1 MSDLV
6 SKVWVQLPTIS
17 HCMLLSR
24 SSTRVIRSWPND
36 ADLWL
41 SRVTY
46 LVENNVGLSHQWAP
60 GSALG
65 SLLCRGDIWCIDSEL
80 HCCVQ
85 ALWLPGSQTEVAVV
99 TADFVKVYN
108 LSVDAIS
115 PQYYFLLPT
124 GKIRDATFVVSDNER
139 HLVLM
144 ASSGYIYTQVM
155 DVTSSAQHGP
165 FYITNI
171 LEMKH
176 GDVKVSRLLV

>member
-1 MSDLV
+1 
-6 SKVWVQLPTIS
+6 
-17 HCMLLSR
+17 
-24 SSTRVIRSWPND
+24 
-36 ADLWL
+36 
-41 SRVTY
+41 
-46 LVENNVGLSHQWAP
+46 
-60 GSALG
+60 
-65 SLLCRGDIWCIDSEL
+65 
-80 HCCVQ
+80 
-85 ALWLPGSQTEVAVV
+85 V

-124 GKIRDATFVVSDNER
+124 GKIRDATFVMSDSER

-155 DVTSSAQHGP
+155 DTSSSAQHGP

-176 GDVKVSRLLV
+176 ADVKVGILSILYLLVAYILLLSVLTSLIRWQ

>member
-1 MSDLV
+1 
-6 SKVWVQLPTIS
+6 
-17 HCMLLSR
+17 
-24 SSTRVIRSWPND
+24 
-36 ADLWL
+36 
-41 SRVTY
+41 
-46 LVENNVGLSHQWAP
+46 
-60 GSALG
+60 
-65 SLLCRGDIWCIDSEL
+65 
-80 HCCVQ
+80 
-85 ALWLPGSQTEVAVV
+85 VV

-115 PQYYFLLPT
+115 PQYYFLLPS

-155 DVTSSAQHGP
+155 DATSSAQHGP

-176 GDVKVSRLLV
+176 ADVKVSCCCNLYSYRFYGTCIITSERENLAV

>member
-1 MSDLV
+1 M
-6 SKVWVQLPTIS
+6 
-17 HCMLLSR
+17 
-24 SSTRVIRSWPND
+24 
-36 ADLWL
+36 
-41 SRVTY
+41 
-46 LVENNVGLSHQWAP
+46 
-60 GSALG
+60 
-65 SLLCRGDIWCIDSEL
+65 
-80 HCCVQ
+80 
-85 ALWLPGSQTEVAVV
+85 V

-124 GKIRDATFVVSDNER
+124 GKIRDATFVVSDSER

-155 DVTSSAQHGP
+155 DTTSSAQHGP

-176 GDVKVSRLLV
+176 ADVKVGMLPDCISLFAYIIYKFFFKII

>member
-1 MSDLV
+1 M
-6 SKVWVQLPTIS
+6 LPVKCTA
-17 HCMLLSR
+17 
-24 SSTRVIRSWPND
+24 V
-36 ADLWL
+36 
-41 SRVTY
+41 
-46 LVENNVGLSHQWAP
+46 
-60 GSALG
+60 
-65 SLLCRGDIWCIDSEL
+65 
-80 HCCVQ
+80 VQ

-124 GKIRDATFVVSDNER
+124 GKIRDATFVVTDNER

-144 ASSGYIYTQVM
+144 ASSGYIYVQVM
-155 DVTSSAQHGP
+155 DATSNAQHGP

-176 GDVKVSRLLV
+176 ADVKVDILLDQY